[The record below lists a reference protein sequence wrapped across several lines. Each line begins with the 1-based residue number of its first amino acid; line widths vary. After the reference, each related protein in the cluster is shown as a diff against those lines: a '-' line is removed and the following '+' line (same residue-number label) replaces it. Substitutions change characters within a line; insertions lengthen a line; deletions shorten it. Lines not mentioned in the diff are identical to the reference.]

1 MFTENLKYYRIN
13 SGLSQEKLAE
23 IAGVSIRTIQR
34 LESGDTD
41 PRGDTV
47 IRLSKALD
55 VSLEDLLQYKKQEDR
70 SYLKAISVSSL
81 SFLLFPILGILIPFI
96 LWIIK
101 KEKIEDLNRLGKQI
115 INFQITWNIMLFL
128 GLIIYSL
135 WYFSSITTITEI
147 SFSLANHYI
156 IIFCT
161 SFGLIYLY
169 NLFVSLS
176 NLYFV
181 WKNKNVRYNPY
192 LRFIK

>member
-1 MFTENLKYYRIN
+1 MFTENLKYHRIN

-23 IAGVSIRTIQR
+23 IAGISVRTIQR
-34 LESGDTD
+34 LEGGDTE

-47 IRLSKALD
+47 IRLSKALEI
-55 VSLEDLLQYKKQEDR
+55 SPEDLLQYKKQEDR
-70 SYLKAISVSSL
+70 SYLKAICISSL
-81 SFLLFPILGILIPFI
+81 SFLFFPILGILIPFI
-96 LWIIK
+96 IWIVK
-101 KEKIEDLNRLGKQI
+101 KEKVKDLNLIGKQV

-135 WYFSSITTITEI
+135 WYFSSITATSEI
-147 SFSLANHYI
+147 SFSIANRYI

-169 NLFVSLS
+169 NLFASLS

-181 WKNKNVRYNPY
+181 WSNKKISYKPS

>member
-55 VSLEDLLQYKKQEDR
+55 ISPEDLLQHKKQEDR

-135 WYFSSITTITEI
+135 WYFSSITTTTEI
-147 SFSLANHYI
+147 SFSIANRYI

-169 NLFVSLS
+169 NLLVSLS

-181 WKNKNVRYNPY
+181 WNNKNIRYKPS